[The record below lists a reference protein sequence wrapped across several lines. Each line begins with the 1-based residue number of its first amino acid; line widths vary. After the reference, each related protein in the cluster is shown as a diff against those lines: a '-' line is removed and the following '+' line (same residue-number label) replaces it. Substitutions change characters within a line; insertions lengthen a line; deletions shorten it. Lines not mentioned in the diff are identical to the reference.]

1 MILTKLQFFNFR
13 TIINFL
19 LLFLPIS
26 FIAGNLLIN
35 LNIILIILAS
45 LIYWKKEFFNIDINL
60 IDKLLMVVFFYAII
74 ISLINFGVSFQND
87 VANAKE
93 NLLKSITY
101 LRYLLFY
108 FSIRHIIEKNFFT
121 LRSFLSSGLCV
132 IFVSLDLILQLIR
145 GTDIFGFPK
154 ATYKL
159 SGPFGDEQIAGSYL
173 QRFSI
178 FIFFI
183 SIL

>member
-1 MILTKLQFFNFR
+1 M
-13 TIINFL
+13 
-19 LLFLPIS
+19 
-26 FIAGNLLIN
+26 
-35 LNIILIILAS
+35 
-45 LIYWKKEFFNIDINL
+45 
-60 IDKLLMVVFFYAII
+60 
-74 ISLINFGVSFQND
+74 
-87 VANAKE
+87 ANAKE

-108 FSIRHIIEKNFFT
+108 FSIRHIIEKNFFDFKIF
-121 LRSFLSSGLCV
+121 FLSSGLCV

-178 FIFFI
+178 FLFFLFPFYREEINIKYLFIIFSLLFLIIFF
-183 SIL
+183 SIVFSAVTPM

>member
-1 MILTKLQFFNFR
+1 M
-13 TIINFL
+13 
-19 LLFLPIS
+19 
-26 FIAGNLLIN
+26 
-35 LNIILIILAS
+35 
-45 LIYWKKEFFNIDINL
+45 
-60 IDKLLMVVFFYAII
+60 
-74 ISLINFGVSFQND
+74 
-87 VANAKE
+87 ANAKE

-108 FSIRHIIEKNFFT
+108 FSIRHIIEKNFFDFKIF
-121 LRSFLSSGLCV
+121 FLSSGLCV

-159 SGPFGDEQIAGSYL
+159 SGPFEMNKLRDLIYKDL
-173 QRFSI
+173 VF